1 MMTRARARHLLS
13 ELARCRVAVVGDLIL
28 NRYVIGSAERISP
41 EAPVPVVR
49 VWREDAR
56 LGGAANVMRN
66 VAALG
71 AKAFGFGVIG
81 ADPAGNE
88 TRRLLAAAGIDAGGV
103 LRQPGR
109 RTTVKT
115 RIMAA
120 KQQIVRIDDE
130 CTDQLPDRVSDQLLR
145 RLRTAVVRH
154 RLQAVIIEDYHKGT
168 VTQHLASGVQTLAA
182 ERGLITT
189 LDPHPASTWTV
200 RGLTLMKPNRAEA
213 FAMTGIYPRP
223 TVLPLAKDRP
233 LREVATRLRAIW
245 DPEALLISLGAE
257 GMALFS
263 QDGSPHHIPTMARE
277 VYDLTGAGNTVI
289 AVATVALLAGATPLE
304 AAELAN
310 HAAGI
315 VVGRLGTACV
325 TVPELLA
332 SFAGHQRA

>member
-1 MMTRARARHLLS
+1 MMTRARAQRLLRG
-13 ELARCRVAVVGDLIL
+13 LARCRVAVIGDLIL
-28 NRYVIGSAERISP
+28 DRYIMGSAERISP

-49 VWREDAR
+49 VRREDAR

-66 VAALG
+66 VTALG
-71 AKAFGFGVIG
+71 AAAFGFGVIG
-81 ADPAGNE
+81 ADEAGDE
-88 TRRLLAAAGIDAGGV
+88 TCRLLAAAGINAGGV

-109 RTTVKT
+109 CTTVKT
-115 RIMAA
+115 RIIAA

-130 CTDQLPDRVSDQLLR
+130 CTDKLPDRVSGQLLQ
-145 RLRTAVVRH
+145 RLRTAVTRN
-154 RLQAVIIEDYHKGT
+154 RIRAVIIEDYHKGA
-168 VTQHLASGVQTLAA
+168 VTQHLASGVQALAA
-182 ERGLITT
+182 ERSLITT
-189 LDPHPASTWTV
+189 LDPHPASNWTV
-200 RGLTLMKPNRAEA
+200 RGLTLMKPNRAES

-233 LREVATRLRAIW
+233 LHEVAARLRAIW
-245 DPEALLISLGAE
+245 APETLLISLGAE
-257 GMALFS
+257 GMALFGN
-263 QDGSPHHIPTMARE
+263 DGSLHHIPTMARE
-277 VYDLTGAGNTVI
+277 VYDLTGAGDTVI

-332 SFAGHQRA
+332 SFAGRERA